1 MVNRKFDV
9 KRDFHEL
16 VELEHTIMPI
26 IRGIKNE
33 DQKIILMDYVRKI
46 FDNQFKK

>member
-9 KRDFHEL
+9 KKDFNKL
-16 VELEHTIMPI
+16 NELENEIMPI

-33 DQKIILMDYVRKI
+33 NEKIILTDYVRKI

>member
-1 MVNRKFDV
+1 MINRKFNV

-16 VELEHTIMPI
+16 MELEHKIMPI

-33 DQKIILMDYVRKI
+33 DQKIILTNYVRKI